1 MFDKE
6 ITKRVLES
14 IVRLNNKMGVWA
26 FIIPIIFAF
35 AVLFQLYHAYKKPS
49 VKNSRLL
56 TGILMMA
63 INYKTIF
70 KKNIAKKT

>member
-6 ITKRVLES
+6 MTKRVLES

-35 AVLFQLYHAYKKPS
+35 AVLFNFIMPIKSLQ
-49 VKNSRLL
+49 
-56 TGILMMA
+56 
-63 INYKTIF
+63 
-70 KKNIAKKT
+70 